1 MTLIL
6 IIVFV
11 CSLDVLTLLAEKT
24 AAVNETEAVTSE
36 RNGRSSDSFGIQY
49 NFSSRQ
55 KRGLPVKSC
64 STGLFLVI
72 GFSSN
77 ALGKHKKDIKKTDLI
92 ETL

>member
-1 MTLIL
+1 MKLIL

-24 AAVNETEAVTSE
+24 AAVNETEAANSE

-49 NFSSRQ
+49 NFSSTQ

-72 GFSSN
+72 GF
-77 ALGKHKKDIKKTDLI
+77 LVTP
-92 ETL
+92 

>member
-1 MTLIL
+1 M
-6 IIVFV
+6 
-11 CSLDVLTLLAEKT
+11 TLLAEKT

-49 NFSSRQ
+49 NFSSSQ

-72 GFSSN
+72 GFLVTPWDN
-77 ALGKHKKDIKKTDLI
+77 IRKTKKTDLI